1 MKMQFSY
8 EGSVVDDDL
17 MSEHSLV
24 PASKAK
30 KIVMGRSKRPTPSN
44 HQQAS
49 FRLPVVAG
57 GHGVTA
63 SPHRGP
69 NRSNIIQSFISSR
82 TFPPGI
88 SH

>member
-24 PASKAK
+24 PANKAK
-30 KIVMGRSKRPTPSN
+30 RIVIGRSRGATPAG
-44 HQQAS
+44 QPQAS
-49 FRLPVVAG
+49 WRPPVVAG
-57 GHGVTA
+57 GPGMTA

-69 NRSNIIQSFISSR
+69 NRSIL
-82 TFPPGI
+82 
-88 SH
+88 H

>member
-17 MSEHSLV
+17 MSENSLV

-30 KIVMGRSKRPTPSN
+30 KIVMGRSRGTTPAG
-44 HQQAS
+44 QPKAS
-49 FRLPVVAG
+49 WRRPVVAG
-57 GHGVTA
+57 GPGVTA

-69 NRSNIIQSFISSR
+69 NRSEYYQLILFLESNRVNS
-82 TFPPGI
+82 
-88 SH
+88 

>member
-24 PASKAK
+24 PANKSKR
-30 KIVMGRSKRPTPSN
+30 IVIGRSRGTTPAG
-44 HQQAS
+44 QPQAS
-49 FRLPVVAG
+49 WRRPVVAG
-57 GHGVTA
+57 GPGMTA

-69 NRSNIIQSFISSR
+69 NRSMQN
-82 TFPPGI
+82 
-88 SH
+88 